1 VKRQSHDGEG
11 REARKRVT
19 VVFCDLSGSTTLGER
34 LDAESLRG
42 VIGRYHETMRP
53 VIERHGG
60 SVDFSGDAVIGAFGL
75 DETHEDDALR
85 GVRAAAEMRSG
96 VTGLNDE
103 VSRGWDIHLDVRIG
117 VNTGEVVAGDR
128 SHASMVA
135 SDAFNV
141 CARLEHE
148 AATGEIL
155 LGEDTERLVRG
166 AVLTEP
172 IEPLRLRGKADAVV
186 AHRLLDVV
194 DALPGVVRDL
204 SAPLVGRRGALD
216 QLVLTLD
223 EVEQSGRSRLVLLV
237 GDPGIGKSRLA
248 RELVATITPRAHV
261 VSGRCLPYGDGI
273 TFWPLAEI
281 VREAAGVHSDDL
293 PGAVAAKIA
302 ALAGPGPNADD
313 IAAGVAAA
321 IGVSEHAL
329 DRERI
334 FWAVRTLLRSM
345 AARRPLLVILEDLH
359 WAEPTLIEL
368 VNDITRHA
376 EAPIMVLAVGR
387 SELLDSAGLESADV
401 LELGPLTPA
410 EGRRLVANLIGA
422 DDLPGDRLEQIVGP
436 AQGNPLFMKEL
447 LGVLIDEGALGSA
460 TNGGPLDGGAQDVTV
475 PPTLQGLLG
484 ARLEA
489 LASDERRVLECA
501 SVVGEEF
508 WPSAVAHLESRTPV
522 EAVRGCIAAL
532 ARRGLVQPGGAP
544 FMGEPAFRFTHVL
557 MRDAAYEQLLKE
569 DRARLHER
577 LAGWIERRAGERS
590 GEYGEILGYHLE
602 RAARCRL
609 DLSPSDEQGAALARR
624 AAELLRA
631 AAHRA
636 LARADEPAAA
646 NLLERAA
653 SLLPPGD
660 ADRHLLLPELRSVL
674 AETGRPERAGEVFRE
689 WIDVEQRGEAHAA
702 PGTVTGPAPDAGAP
716 ARPSGGRVPLPGAI
730 AAATQRK
737 LFGRDA
743 EVQVLRQALA
753 GARTGS
759 RRGVLVAGDPGIGKT
774 ALVAHAAREAY
785 SRGALVLY
793 GRCDEDLPI
802 PYRPFAEA
810 LDHLVQHSPGEL
822 LARQAHHHGR
832 VLARLVP
839 ELAERMDTPQ
849 SALGTAEADPYMLF
863 SAAASL
869 LADASREAPVLLV
882 LDDLHWADAPTV
894 PLLRYLLTA
903 GPDMSLAVIATYRD
917 SEVPAGHPL
926 EDLLTDLAR
935 EAAVA
940 RIELE
945 GLTEE
950 AMIDITQSR
959 AHHRLDAEGVDLAR
973 VLHQETGGN
982 PFFAIEL
989 LRHLIESRALV
1000 RRNDQW
1006 SIEQQVRELELPDSV
1021 LDAVTRRVR
1030 RLVRRHGERAG
1041 ELLAA
1046 ASSMGGDIEPRVIGA
1061 VLGAGQDEVGDLLDA
1076 ACKANLLEADALGER
1091 YSFPHALVGQAVY
1104 EGLGTAAERRRL
1116 HRRIAEALEQLYGED
1131 PGPRIVELAHHW
1143 LASFEPEV
1151 AGKALDYVRRA
1162 GDYALAKL
1170 APDEALR
1177 LYSAA
1182 LERHERHREGGERM
1196 ACELLI
1202 GLGSAQRQL
1211 GRPQFRETLLDASH
1225 MARRLGATDLL
1236 VRAAHENTR
1245 GFVSETGEVDAE
1257 RIAVLRA
1264 ALEALG
1270 DGDSA
1275 ERARLLSRLA
1285 AELTFAGDWDQR
1297 RALSDEALAIA
1308 RRLGDPHTLTD
1319 VLSVRFMATW
1329 TPETLAERY
1338 SNTSDELSVVESAG
1352 GDRLARFWAVHWRA
1366 TACIERGDLHEAE
1379 RRIAEE
1385 ADIAERIGHPTA
1397 RWLAAYDRTSQ
1408 ALIRGRLADA
1418 ERWAAEAYRI
1428 GEEGGEPEAATFY
1441 GGQLVNIRYEQG
1453 RLTELEDAIEAEA
1466 QRSTGIPAFW
1476 GALAL
1481 ARAEAGNHE
1490 GARAAIAVMAPA
1502 GFTGLA
1508 YDSNWLVGMVLFA
1521 DACGL
1526 VGDTEAA
1533 AALERR
1539 LAPWAGQVAFNSA
1552 TAWGSVAR
1560 HVGVL
1565 NRVLGRH
1572 DAAVAHLERAADLHE
1587 RIGAPLWLART
1598 RLDLGQALL
1607 GRTRG
1612 SDADRARRLLEQA
1625 LTGAERFG
1633 CATVARRS
1641 AALLRS
1647 GVLSAAALRGDPV
1660 PG

>member
-1 VKRQSHDGEG
+1 MTATGDR

-34 LDAESLRG
+34 LDAESLRR
-42 VIGRYHETMRP
+42 VIGRYQEEMRP

-75 DETHEDDALR
+75 HELHEDDALR
-85 GVRAAAEMRSG
+85 AVRAAAEMRTA
-96 VTGLNDE
+96 VTGLNEE
-103 VSRGWDIHLDVRIG
+103 VSRRWSVRLDVRIG

-128 SHASMVA
+128 SYTASMVA

-141 CARLEHE
+141 CARLQDA

-155 LGEDTERLVRG
+155 LGEDTERLVRE
-166 AVLTEP
+166 AVVSEP
-172 IEPLRLRGKADAVV
+172 IEPLYARGKAEPVP
-186 AHRLLDVV
+186 AHRLLEVV
-194 DALPGVVRDL
+194 DTLPGVVRDL
-204 SAPLVGRRGALD
+204 SAPLIGRRGALD
-216 QLVLTLD
+216 RLVRTLD
-223 EVEQSGRSRLVLLV
+223 EVRRDGRCRLVLLV

-248 RELVATITPRAHV
+248 RELIGAVAPGVHV
-261 VSGRCLPYGDGI
+261 LSGRCLPYGDGI

-281 VREAAGVHSDDL
+281 VREAAGVRSDDVS
-293 PGAVAAKIA
+293 GVVATKIA
-302 ALAGPGPNADD
+302 ALAGAGPDADD
-313 IAAGVAAA
+313 VAVGVAAA

-334 FWAVRTLLRSM
+334 FWAVRRLLRSM
-345 AARRPLLVILEDLH
+345 AARRPLLVVLEDMH

-368 VNDITRHA
+368 VSDITRHA
-376 EAPIMVLAVGR
+376 EAPIMLLAVGR
-387 SELLDSAGLESADV
+387 TELLDREGLESPDV
-401 LELGPLTPA
+401 LELGPLAAA
-410 EGRRLVANLIGA
+410 EGRRLVANLIGGG
-422 DDLPGDRLEQIVGP
+422 DLPDHRLEEIVGP
-436 AQGNPLFMKEL
+436 AQGNPLFMEEL
-447 LGVLIDEGALGSA
+447 FQVLIDEGALDS
-460 TNGGPLDGGAQDVTV
+460 GPGVGDGASRVEDVTV

-484 ARLEA
+484 ARLDA
-489 LASDERRVLECA
+489 LAPDERRVLECA

-508 WPSAVAHLESRTPV
+508 WASAVAHLEPETT
-522 EAVRGCIAAL
+522 EAGVRACIAAL
-532 ARRGLVQPGGAP
+532 AGRGVVKPGGAP
-544 FMGEPAFRFTHVL
+544 FLGEPAFRFTHIL

-577 LAGWIERRAGERS
+577 LADWVARRTGERS
-590 GEYGEILGYHLE
+590 GEYAEFLGYHLE
-602 RAARCRL
+602 RAARSRL
-609 DLSPSDEQGAALARR
+609 DLSHTDERGAALARR
-624 AAELLRA
+624 ASEWLRA
-631 AAHRA
+631 AGQRA

-646 NLLERAA
+646 KLLERAA

-660 ADRHLLLPELRSVL
+660 PERRLLLPELQSVL
-674 AETGRPERAGEVFRE
+674 TGTGESERAGEVYRE
-689 WIDVEQRGEAHAA
+689 WIDVEQRGEAPDAA
-702 PGTVTGPAPDAGAP
+702 GLPSVAPAPPRPRGA
-716 ARPSGGRVPLPGAI
+716 RVPLPGAI
-730 AAATQRK
+730 EAATQRK
-737 LFGRDA
+737 LFGRD
-743 EVQVLRQALA
+743 EDVQVLRQALA
-753 GARTGS
+753 GARTGR
-759 RRGVLVAGDPGIGKT
+759 RRGVLVAGEPGIGKT
-774 ALVAHAAREAY
+774 TLVAHAARESY
-785 SRGALVLY
+785 SRGAIVLY

-810 LDHLVQHSPGEL
+810 LEHLVQHASPEL
-822 LARQAHHHGR
+822 LERQAHHHGA

-839 ELAERMDTPQ
+839 ELAKRVDAPAG
-849 SALGTAEADPYMLF
+849 ALGTAEADPYMLF

-869 LADASREAPVLLV
+869 LADASRDAPVMLV
-882 LDDLHWADAPTV
+882 LDDLHWADAPTI

-903 GPDMSLAVIATYRD
+903 GPDMSLAIVAAYRD
-917 SEVPAGHPL
+917 SEMPPGHPL

-935 EAAVA
+935 EAAVS

-945 GLTEE
+945 GLSEQ
-950 AMIDITQSR
+950 AMIDVTQSR
-959 AHHRLDAEGVDLAR
+959 ARQRLDADGVDLAR
-973 VLHQETGGN
+973 ILHREASGN

-1000 RRNDQW
+1000 RRGDGW

-1030 RLVRRHGERAG
+1030 RLVRRHGQGMG

-1046 ASSMGGDIEPRVIGA
+1046 ASSMGGEVEPPVLGA
-1061 VLGAGQDEVGDLLDA
+1061 VLGIGQEEVRELLDA
-1076 ACKANLLEADALGER
+1076 ACRANLLEPDALGER

-1104 EGLGTAAERRRL
+1104 ENLGTARQAPL
-1116 HRRIAEALEQLYGED
+1116 HRRIAESLEELYGDD
-1131 PGPRIVELAHHW
+1131 PGPRIVALAHHW
-1143 LASFEPEV
+1143 LASIEPDV
-1151 AGKALDYVRRA
+1151 AGKALDYARRA

-1177 LYSAA
+1177 LYSEA

-1211 GRPQFRETLLDASH
+1211 GRPEFRQTLLDASH

-1245 GFVSETGEVDAE
+1245 GFVSETGEVDGE
-1257 RIAVLRA
+1257 RVAVLRA

-1270 DGDSA
+1270 DDDSA

-1297 RALSDEALAIA
+1297 SNLSDEALAIA
-1308 RRLGDPHTLTD
+1308 RRLRDPPTLSD

-1329 TPETLAERY
+1329 TPETLDERY
-1338 SNTSDELSVVESAG
+1338 ANTAEELNVVESAG

-1366 TACIERGDLHEAE
+1366 TACIERGELHEAE

-1397 RWLAAYDRTSQ
+1397 RWLAAYDRTAQ

-1418 ERWAAEAYRI
+1418 EKWAAEAFRI
-1428 GEEGGEPEAATFY
+1428 GQEGGEPEAATFY
-1441 GGQLVNIRYEQG
+1441 GGQLVNIRFEQG
-1453 RLTELEDAIEAEA
+1453 RLSELEEAIQAEA

-1481 ARAEAGNHE
+1481 ARAEAGKPD
-1490 GARAAIAVMAPA
+1490 GARAAIAAMAA
-1502 GFTGLA
+1502 DDFGALA
-1508 YDSNWLVGMVLFA
+1508 YDSNWLVGMCLFA

-1526 VGDTEAA
+1526 IEDQDTAA
-1533 AALERR
+1533 VLEPL
-1539 LAPWAGQVAFNSA
+1539 LAPWSGQVAFNSA

-1572 DAAVAHLERAADLHE
+1572 DTAVAHLERAAELHE
-1587 RIGAPLWLART
+1587 LIGAPLWLART
-1598 RLDLGQALL
+1598 RLDLGLALL
-1607 GRTRG
+1607 ERASG

-1633 CATVARRS
+1633 SAGVARRA
-1641 AALLRS
+1641 AALLADWAGADGRGGS
-1647 GVLSAAALRGDPV
+1647 WALREEPV
-1660 PG
+1660 AG

>member
-1 VKRQSHDGEG
+1 MTASGDR

-34 LDAESLRG
+34 LDAESLRR
-42 VIGRYHETMRP
+42 VIGRYQEEMRP

-75 DETHEDDALR
+75 HELHEDDALR
-85 GVRAAAEMRSG
+85 AVRAAAEMRTA
-96 VTGLNDE
+96 VTGLNEE
-103 VSRGWDIHLDVRIG
+103 VSRRWSVRLDVRIG

-128 SHASMVA
+128 SYTASMVA

-141 CARLEHE
+141 CARLQDA

-155 LGEDTERLVRG
+155 LGEDTERLVRE
-166 AVLTEP
+166 AVVSEP
-172 IEPLRLRGKADAVV
+172 IEPLYARGKAEPVP
-186 AHRLLDVV
+186 AHRLLEVV
-194 DALPGVVRDL
+194 DTLPGVVRDL
-204 SAPLVGRRGALD
+204 SAPLIGRRGALD
-216 QLVLTLD
+216 RLVRTLD
-223 EVEQSGRSRLVLLV
+223 EVRRDGRCRLVLLV

-248 RELVATITPRAHV
+248 RELIAAVAPGAHV
-261 VSGRCLPYGDGI
+261 LSGRCLPYGDGV
-273 TFWPLAEI
+273 TFWPIAEI
-281 VREAAGVHSDDL
+281 VREAAGVRSDDASEV
-293 PGAVAAKIA
+293 AVAKLA
-302 ALAGPGPNADD
+302 ALAAPGPDTDD

-321 IGVSEHAL
+321 IGVSEHAS

-334 FWAVRTLLRSM
+334 FWAVRTLLRTM
-345 AARRPLLVILEDLH
+345 AGRRPVLVVLEDMH

-368 VNDITRHA
+368 VADIARHA
-376 EAPIMVLAVGR
+376 GAPIMLLAVGR
-387 SELLDSAGLESADV
+387 TELLDREGLDSAEV
-401 LELGPLTPA
+401 LELGPLTPT
-410 EGRRLVANLIGA
+410 EGRSLVANLLGA
-422 DDLPGDRLEQIVGP
+422 NDLSDRRLEQIVGP
-436 AQGNPLFMKEL
+436 AQGNPLFMEEL
-447 LGVLIDEGALGSA
+447 LQMLIDEGAIDSGRLGEE
-460 TNGGPLDGGAQDVTV
+460 GPAGVADVAV

-484 ARLEA
+484 ARLDA
-489 LASDERRVLECA
+489 LVQDERRVLECA
-501 SVVGEEF
+501 SVIGEEF
-508 WPSAVAHLESRTPV
+508 WPSALEQLEPGMA
-522 EAVRGCIAAL
+522 EPDVRANIAAL
-532 ARRGLVQPGGAP
+532 AGRGLVKPGGAP
-544 FMGEPAFRFTHVL
+544 FLGETAFRFTHIL

-577 LAGWIERRAGERS
+577 LADWVARRTGERS
-590 GEYGEILGYHLE
+590 GEYAEFLGYHLE

-609 DLSPSDEQGAALARR
+609 DLSPSDELGARLARR
-624 AAELLRA
+624 ASQWLRA
-631 AAHRA
+631 GGRRA

-660 ADRHLLLPELRSVL
+660 PDRHLLLPELQGVL
-674 AETGRPERAGEVFRE
+674 AEAGRPERAGEVYRE
-689 WIDVEQRGEAHAA
+689 WIDVEQRG
-702 PGTVTGPAPDAGAP
+702 TAPDASEPSLGARIPPPAP
-716 ARPSGGRVPLPGAI
+716 APPRPRAGPRVPLPGAI
-730 AAATQRK
+730 TAATQRE

-743 EVQVLRQALA
+743 DVQVLRQALA
-753 GARTGS
+753 GARIGV
-759 RRGVLVAGDPGIGKT
+759 RRGVVVAGEGGIGKT
-774 ALVAHAAREAY
+774 TLVAHAAREAY
-785 SRGALVLY
+785 ARGTLVLY
-793 GRCDEDLPI
+793 GRCDEDLQI

-810 LDHLVQHSPGEL
+810 LDHLVKHAPRDL
-822 LARQAHHHGR
+822 LERQARHHGG
-832 VLARLVP
+832 VLARMVP
-839 ELAERMDTPQ
+839 ELGKRVEAPAG
-849 SALGTAEADPYMLF
+849 ALGTAEADPYMLF
-863 SAAASL
+863 SAAAAL
-869 LADASREAPVLLV
+869 LADASREAPLMLV
-882 LDDLHWADAPTV
+882 LDDLHWADAPTI

-903 GPDMSLAVIATYRD
+903 GPDMSLAVVAIYRD

-926 EDLLTDLAR
+926 EDLLSDLPR
-935 EAAVA
+935 EAAVS

-945 GLTEE
+945 GLSEQ
-950 AMIDITQSR
+950 ALIDITESR
-959 AHHRLDAEGVDLAR
+959 ARQRLDSEGVDLAR
-973 VLHQETGGN
+973 TLHRDSGGN

-989 LRHLIESRALV
+989 LRHLIESRAV
-1000 RRNDQW
+1000 VHRDNGW
-1006 SIEQQVRELELPDSV
+1006 SIERQVREVELPDSV

-1030 RLVRRHGERAG
+1030 RLVRHRGERAG

-1046 ASSMGGDIEPRVIGA
+1046 ASGMRGDIEPVVLGA
-1061 VLGAGQDEVGDLLDA
+1061 VLGVDQDEVLKLLDSACEANLLDA
-1076 ACKANLLEADALGER
+1076 DADGDR
-1091 YSFPHALVGQAVY
+1091 YSFQHALVGQAVY
-1104 EGLGTAAERRRL
+1104 EGLGNAEHRRL
-1116 HRRIAEALEQLYGED
+1116 HRRIAESLEQLYGDD

-1143 LASFEPEV
+1143 LASFEPDV

-1170 APDEALR
+1170 APAEALR
-1177 LYSAA
+1177 LYSTA

-1211 GRPQFRETLLDASH
+1211 GRPEFRQTLLDASH

-1257 RIAVLRA
+1257 RVAVLRA

-1285 AELTFAGDWDQR
+1285 AELTFAGDWAQR

-1308 RRLGDPHTLTD
+1308 RRLEHPSTLSD

-1329 TPETLAERY
+1329 TPETLDERFA
-1338 SNTSDELSVVESAG
+1338 NTADELSVVESAG

-1366 TACIERGDLHEAE
+1366 TACIERGELHEAE

-1397 RWLAAYDRTSQ
+1397 RWLAAYDRTAQ

-1418 ERWAAEAYRI
+1418 EKWAAEAFRI
-1428 GEEGGEPEAATFY
+1428 GDEGGEPEAATFY
-1441 GGQLVNIRYEQG
+1441 GGQLVNIRFEQG
-1453 RLTELEDAIEAEA
+1453 RLSELEEAIEAEA

-1481 ARAEAGNHE
+1481 ARAEAGKPD
-1490 GARAAIAVMAPA
+1490 GARAAIAVMAA
-1502 GFTGLA
+1502 DDFGALA
-1508 YDSNWLVGMVLFA
+1508 YDSNWLVGMCLFA

-1526 VGDTEAA
+1526 IEDQDTAA
-1533 AALERR
+1533 VLEPL
-1539 LAPWAGQVAFNSA
+1539 LAPWSGQVAFNSA

-1572 DAAVAHLERAADLHE
+1572 DVAVAHLERAAELHE
-1587 RIGAPLWLART
+1587 RIGAPVWLART

-1607 GRTRG
+1607 ERARG

-1633 CATVARRS
+1633 CASVARRS

-1647 GVLSAAALRGDPV
+1647 GVLRAAVLREEPV
-1660 PG
+1660 AG